1 MKSHKDSAAGDVKY
15 VVLDINENTHLG
27 STVLGIVILCAIF
40 IIVFLILWILFT
52 RWGFCNQQGENGHQD
67 GVQQLLLQNG
77 LQMRKKQ
84 QQQNAK

>member
-15 VVLDINENTHLG
+15 IVLHITENTHLG

-40 IIVFLILWILFT
+40 IVVFLILWILFT
-52 RWGFCNQQGENGHQD
+52 WWGLCDQQGENGHQD

-77 LQMRKKQ
+77 LQMGKK
-84 QQQNAK
+84 NKTTEC